1 MRTGTNRFL
10 SLLLTLCLLTG
21 LLPVY
26 SHAES
31 VATPTDINSP
41 MLLSESGT
49 PTVTVTNTRGTLSYS
64 VDGLPEGVT
73 VASQQ
78 WCLNDTPIGGATNN
92 TYDMSLYDMGYNNTM
107 SVNLT
112 LSNGQAIKASYSVQD
127 NNTQWFI
134 ASSGTLIIGRDYNQN
149 NTNFPISIKAGDYL
163 DGIDILEGVNVTGAS
178 LSTGM
183 VITVSGNVNN
193 CSLTAHT
200 VSIENGATIS
210 GGTINA
216 RNRLKNEGIISGTS
230 IILGSGCTFANSG
243 KITLDL
249 YVNGTK
255 QQVQYAEGKNLI
267 ALLDSLA
274 PRDEGKGEVWMQNGT
289 IIDDSATLDL
299 SMQGASFVSVAVPM
313 LTIKYGGAALS
324 KTGRNDLTI
333 GSSLSV
339 SALNCEPIS
348 YEWYGLVSGNTY
360 THIGSG
366 ATFTIPTF
374 ISSSNDGS
382 NIPAAQYYGN
392 LYCEATLADGSTVKS
407 PSYLIYLFPD
417 QQPKDLVSSTEGKYT
432 VGTVL
437 SFDKNAGFFSET
449 YGLTLN
455 GYHWGSDESN
465 TPDSS
470 DETYTLTAADLQ
482 GGEHTITGWM
492 YLKNQTT
499 RQEHAY
505 PATYTIP
512 ANNEWMLADGTLTF
526 IGNYNAST
534 TQFPIDGLTYSSVDT
549 KAGSV
554 IANAAFADCTVNN
567 SGTIYGTTFKNCTV
581 NNSGTIHVPVTIDGS
596 SYTSTPDS
604 DCQYLYGANTLAT
617 LNAWYA
623 AQHPGESTE
632 GLIWLDA
639 STKQEVTS
647 DATLGLNDSFI
658 LFGTMNVTIDA
669 PTGYY
674 AESTLYANVTLNANV
689 DVSLDYT
696 WKLENTER
704 SKNRYYQLISED
716 VGKTLEL
723 TVTATTN
730 DGYSVTRTAQTG
742 TVQRPIYTVQVEY
755 KDERL
760 CIRRVMTGLDNLQ
773 INIPPNNYKE
783 ADCYFV
789 PLTEQ
794 ANPVN
799 VSIRMSGKHPTTDE
813 MLEQLTQLT
822 LNRRQTDEIA
832 ASDFTLGIPDEG
844 NPREVTIT
852 CTNPSK
858 YWGIRVAGEDYP
870 MYQSENGVF
879 TVSVPVGE
887 DVTVEARLPGSDA
900 EKLLPSLWSVVG
912 TIPASQWFSFS
923 VTEDNIISDSSTL
936 YWGETLTVDTNAD
949 TLTWCINGK
958 VVAEM
963 AGTRTY
969 HIPADVDTL
978 TITATKNGEK
988 ETRTVSPMCPFTMDT
1003 DYENETITFT
1013 LQDDCNGLE
1022 FLVSVQEKPNHTHN
1036 FTLGS
1041 ASSVGIREVTLKLAD
1056 PDYNYD
1062 FLSLAPAN
1070 LQIEVIVSS
1079 EMEDHYLFTMLY
1091 PLERFNASMENADV
1105 SITANYPTSNDKWQT
1120 GISFST
1126 KDPYTM
1132 ITNVQLRNTADNKV
1146 LTYDYGDG
1154 EAYFTTKANTTYSVW
1169 VKQVS
1174 VEDIPGKGVQF
1185 TSFESDWLDTGLKVT
1200 TGITLDKPSPIAGQT
1215 VTATSGMVYPGAAET
1230 WKWERIENNSLVSV
1244 GTNANAYTISADDAN
1259 RARNF
1264 NVSFRVT
1271 HTLTVDGETY
1281 SASATTGVLPI
1292 PQLVLTDQN
1301 GTTLTV
1307 PETGELLV
1315 PLGTTVTASMTNF
1328 EGNLQWLWTSNGD
1341 SYEESSSITIST
1353 SRPCALLKDPLNP
1366 NKHLVTVTCD
1376 IPAPQVTIDY
1386 VNEAFILENVPDDF
1400 AAMFSESEVFI
1411 ALMDGGKKVGKI
1423 SETTGSH
1430 AISDVIW
1437 ENILGTQLP
1446 DDSEHTLTFRWFIGY
1461 DEFFGRATTLTIPA
1475 RPGCDISPEQFIEE
1489 IFYYHPLSITPYS
1502 ITYTGDIL
1510 EIGIYVDDQVISGK
1524 ALQNLEADT
1533 PYDLYYRQAAS
1544 NAPTNPHFATDWM
1557 FGEKISTAPRMQ
1569 LTPEFE
1575 TITYAPG
1582 MSLDEDDLLTKLSF
1596 KNGGDSVPVPR
1607 AYLSLSLKEGSFPI
1621 TNAGTY
1627 TVLLTTTADF
1637 DKAYELTSTECK
1649 LTIGALDLSNHR
1661 IFYSPEMTYTGSPLP
1676 LPSFSFKFYDAAS
1689 SSSIRVDLDSSSD
1702 YEIMRIFDRNS
1713 GDGYSSMQN
1722 AGQYTI
1728 VLNCKGN
1735 YTGYPS
1741 AYVSV
1746 NRRDISEDCVVA
1758 PLSTQYDGSAKTL
1771 TVTVDGRTLTQ
1782 DTDYTVLIT
1791 RDNQTVTEIKEA
1803 GTYTV
1808 TLTGKDNYKGVYET
1822 TVTVSPA
1829 LLTVAQTGDIAFT
1842 YSGATAFD
1850 LQDASALTLRG
1861 IVNGE
1866 TVSLSDVSLTLDS
1879 KDAQTAPHQAAISA
1893 TLTGADAGNYT
1904 LQPDQTCQV
1913 LVNRKDITV
1922 VPEFPATFAYTGA
1935 TDVPMTGTGWT
1946 LEGIIA
1952 GDDVALDLTNLRATV
1967 ADAAVGA
1974 DKPVTIT
1981 GWKLKGADAA
1991 NYAVT
1996 TVTARTVTIIPAP
2009 APAIEWP
2016 TPGTITYGD
2025 ALSKSTLAADAHGT
2039 FAWQSD
2045 DTILSAGTHTQTI
2058 VYSPADTANYDYT
2071 GVTLTATATVTV
2083 AKAPAPAIVWPTASA
2098 ITYGEALGASTLTSD
2113 DKNGTF
2119 AWKAADTAL
2128 PAGTHE
2134 QAVVYTPAD
2143 TANFDYTGVTLT
2155 ATVPVTVNKAPAPA
2169 FAWPKTV
2176 PAITYGDALSAAA
2189 LPTDAHGNFAWQS
2202 GDTILSAGT
2211 HTQTIVYSPADTANY
2226 DYTGVTLTAAATV
2239 TVNKAPAPA
2248 IVWPTPGT
2256 ITYGDALSKSA
2267 LTADAHGTFAW
2278 QSGDTILPV
2287 GTYTQTIVYS
2297 PADTANY
2304 DYTGVTLTATA
2315 TVTVA
2320 KAPAPAIVWPTA
2332 SAITYGEA
2340 LGAST
2345 LTSDDK
2351 NGTFAWKAPSQIL
2364 AAGEHFATVVCTPAD
2379 KTNYDYRGVTLEK
2392 KIAMQVNKA
2401 ATVIDVSGVKTDY
2414 TYTGKLQTVD
2424 SGAKLNHREAKLAY
2438 ANNTF
2443 TTVREGNGLTV
2454 TITAPETANYL
2465 AAEATVTLTVTPS
2478 KAPAIQ
2484 WPTAGKLTYGQ
2495 QLSESELKG
2504 GSTNLGTFAWQEDAT
2519 MKAIGPQTFTLTFT
2533 PADTENYLWD
2543 DSALVQGVKLRVDK
2557 RPVTIRADS
2566 KTKSYGAPD
2575 PALTATVEGLL
2586 DGDTIDYTLTRDP
2599 GETAGTYA
2607 IRVQA
2612 SDTDTYTVT
2621 TVRGTLTISAKDME
2635 ALTPDTLPTQLY
2647 TGSALKP
2654 TPIVR
2659 DAAGNVLKEGRD
2671 YTLTYVDNQQPGL
2684 GTVIITGK
2692 GNYTGT
2698 LELTFPV
2705 VDPAESEALKALLGA
2720 ETGEGSMPPT
2730 LVYTED
2736 GTPKDYT
2743 LLDVT
2748 GRLPGQNEAVRVL
2761 LTEDTSGETEAHVLA
2776 IPADQLATLT
2786 RARGVRQLAF
2796 THLNAAVLVPTE
2808 ALLSGEAAKL
2818 AATSLGLTTEPETE
2832 LTLEQLE
2839 ALRYEIRIAP
2849 VEESD
2854 AVAVSVWLCWPEG
2867 EVELTPYLPGLL
2879 VGLTLT
2885 DDMTPENWTLAMR
2898 GADGTESAAETQL
2911 LVVPDDLL
2919 DVIDAIDWYS
2929 LTIHADGV
2937 EEVLSSPGLPP
2948 ESSHRTLLGTVPSG
2962 TDCQLRLQ
2970 PTDAE

>member
-41 MLLSESGT
+41 MLLSEPVT
-49 PTVTVTNTRGTLSYS
+49 PAVTVTNTRGTLSYS

-112 LSNGQAIKASYSVQD
+112 LSNGQALKASYSVQG
-127 NNTQWFI
+127 NNNQWYI
-134 ASSGTLIIGRDYNQN
+134 ASSGTLIIEHDYNQN

-183 VITVSGNVNN
+183 VITISGNVNN

-324 KTGRNDLTI
+324 KTGRNDLTT

-339 SALNCEPIS
+339 SALNCKPTS
-348 YEWYGLVSGNTY
+348 YTWYGLVSDNLY
-360 THIGSG
+360 TPIGSG
-366 ATFTIPTF
+366 ENFTIPTF
-374 ISSSNDGS
+374 IPFGDS
-382 NIPAAQYYGN
+382 NIPAAQYYGS
-392 LYCEATLADGSTVKS
+392 LYCEATLADESTVRS

-417 QQPKDLVSSTEGKYT
+417 QQPKDLVSNTEGKYA

-437 SFDKNAGFFSET
+437 SFDKNADFFSET
-449 YGLTLN
+449 YGLALD

-465 TPDSS
+465 TPDPNASA
-470 DETYTLTAADLQ
+470 TYTLTAADLQ

-492 YLKNQTT
+492 YLLNQTT
-499 RQEHAY
+499 MQVHAY

-526 IGNYNAST
+526 IGNYNAAT
-534 TQFPIDGLTYSSVDT
+534 TQFPIDSLTYSSVNTVAD
-549 KAGSV
+549 SV
-554 IANAAFADCTVNN
+554 IVNATFTNCTVNN
-567 SGTIYGTTFKNCTV
+567 SGTIYGTTFTNCTV

-639 STKQEVTS
+639 STKQEVAF

-674 AESTLYANVTLNANV
+674 EESTLYANVTPNANV
-689 DVSLDYT
+689 DVSLAYT
-696 WKLENTER
+696 WKWTGTN
-704 SKNRYYQLISED
+704 D
-716 VGKTLEL
+716 VKSNESSCSLVNSDIGKTLEL

-730 DGYSVTRTAQTG
+730 DGYSVTRTVQTD
-742 TVQRPIYTVQVEY
+742 TVQRPIYTVRIEY
-755 KDERL
+755 KNERL
-760 CIRRVMTGLDNLQ
+760 CIRQEMPDLNDLQ
-773 INIPPNNYKE
+773 IDIPPHSVE
-783 ADCYFV
+783 ADYYFV
-789 PLTEQ
+789 PLTNQ
-794 ANPVN
+794 TNPVY
-799 VSIRMSGKHPTTDE
+799 VGIGMKGWSLTTAE
-813 MLEQLTQLT
+813 PLEQRTQLT
-822 LNRRQTDEIA
+822 LYRRQTDEIA
-832 ASDFTLGIPDEG
+832 AGDFTLNIPRSG
-844 NPREVTIT
+844 NQREVTIT
-852 CTNPSK
+852 CSNPGK
-858 YWGIRVAGEDYP
+858 YWGIRVAGEVYP
-870 MYQSENGVF
+870 MNESGVF
-879 TVSVPVGE
+879 TVSVPVGT
-887 DVTVEARLPGSDA
+887 DVKVEARLPGSD
-900 EKLLPSLWSVVG
+900 EEQLLPSLWCEVG
-912 TIPASQWFSFS
+912 TIPASQWLSFS
-923 VTEDNIISDSSTL
+923 VTEDNILSDNSNL
-936 YWGETLTVDTNAD
+936 YWGETITVDTNAD
-949 TLTWCINGK
+949 TLTWYINGEE
-958 VVAEM
+958 VADPSTVTD
-963 AGTRTY
+963 GKHTY
-969 HIPADVDTL
+969 SIPTDVNSL
-978 TITATKNGEK
+978 TITATKNS
-988 ETRTVSPMCPFTMDT
+988 ETATYTASPMCPFTMDT

-1475 RPGCDISPEQFIEE
+1475 RPGCDISQERFIEE
-1489 IFYYHPLSITPYS
+1489 ILYYHPLSITPYS

-1510 EIGIYVDDQVISGK
+1510 EIGIYVDDQVISGE

-1533 PYDLYYRQAAS
+1533 PYDLYYRKAGS
-1544 NAPTNPHFATDWM
+1544 NDPTNPHFASDWM
-1557 FGEKISTAPRMQ
+1557 QGTDIRTAPRMQ

-1621 TNAGTY
+1621 TDVGTY
-1627 TVLLTTTADF
+1627 TVLLTTTTDF
-1637 DKAYELTSTECK
+1637 DKAYVTSKECK
-1649 LTIGALDLSNHR
+1649 LTIGGLDLSNW
-1661 IFYSPEMTYTGSPLP
+1661 IINYSPEMTYTGSPLT

-1689 SSSIRVDLDSSSD
+1689 SSSNSVRLTSND
-1702 YEIMRIFDRNS
+1702 YEIEWIR
-1713 GDGYSSMQN
+1713 DGLTNEIISEIRN
-1722 AGQYTI
+1722 AGQYTF
-1728 VLNCKGN
+1728 LLKCKGN
-1735 YTGYPS
+1735 YTGCPVT
-1741 AYVSV
+1741 YVTV
-1746 NRRDISEDCVVA
+1746 NPRDISKDCVVA
-1758 PLSTQYDGSAKTL
+1758 PLSPQYDGSAKTL
-1771 TVTVDGRTLTQ
+1771 TVSVDGRTLTQ
-1782 DTDYTVLIT
+1782 DTDYTILIT

-1893 TLTGADAGNYT
+1893 TLTGADAGNYA
-1904 LQPDQTCQV
+1904 LQPNQTCQV
-1913 LVNRKDITV
+1913 LVNQKEIAV
-1922 VPEFPATFAYTGA
+1922 VSESPETFAYTGT

-1946 LEGIIA
+1946 LEGTIA
-1952 GDDVALDLTNLRATV
+1952 GDDVALDLTSLRATV
-1967 ADAAVGA
+1967 ADAAVGE
-1974 DKPVTIT
+1974 DKPVTFT
-1981 GWKLKGADAA
+1981 GWALKGADAA

-1996 TVTARTVTIIPAP
+1996 TVMARTVTIIPAP
-2009 APAIEWP
+2009 APTIAWP
-2016 TPGTITYGD
+2016 TPGVITYGD
-2025 ALSKSTLAADAHGT
+2025 ALSKSTLTADAHGT
-2039 FAWQSD
+2039 
-2045 DTILSAGTHTQTI
+2045 
-2058 VYSPADTANYDYT
+2058 
-2071 GVTLTATATVTV
+2071 
-2083 AKAPAPAIVWPTASA
+2083 
-2098 ITYGEALGASTLTSD
+2098 
-2113 DKNGTF
+2113 
-2119 AWKAADTAL
+2119 
-2128 PAGTHE
+2128 
-2134 QAVVYTPAD
+2134 
-2143 TANFDYTGVTLT
+2143 
-2155 ATVPVTVNKAPAPA
+2155 
-2169 FAWPKTV
+2169 
-2176 PAITYGDALSAAA
+2176 
-2189 LPTDAHGNFAWQS
+2189 FAWQS

-2211 HTQTIVYSPADTANY
+2211 HTQTIVYSPADT
-2226 DYTGVTLTAAATV
+2226 V
-2239 TVNKAPAPA
+2239 
-2248 IVWPTPGT
+2248 
-2256 ITYGDALSKSA
+2256 
-2267 LTADAHGTFAW
+2267 
-2278 QSGDTILPV
+2278 
-2287 GTYTQTIVYS
+2287 
-2297 PADTANY
+2297 NY

-2320 KAPAPAIVWPTA
+2320 KAPAPAIIWPTA
-2332 SAITYGEA
+2332 SVITYGEA
-2340 LGAST
+2340 LGASI

-2351 NGTFAWKAPSQIL
+2351 NGTFAWKAPSQTL
-2364 AAGEHFATVVCTPAD
+2364 AAGEHFATVVYTPAD
-2379 KTNYDYRGVTLEK
+2379 KTNYNYRGVTLEK

-2401 ATVIDVSGVKTDY
+2401 ATVINVSGVKTDY

-2519 MKAIGPQTFTLTFT
+2519 MKAIGLQTFTLTFI
-2533 PADTENYLWD
+2533 PADTENYLWG
-2543 DSALVQGVKLRVDK
+2543 DSELVQSVKLSVVK
-2557 RPVTIRADS
+2557 RPVTIRADG

-2575 PALTATVEGLL
+2575 PALSATVEGLL

-2607 IRVQA
+2607 ICVQA

-2635 ALTPDTLPTQLY
+2635 TLTPDTLPTQLY

-2720 ETGEGSMPPT
+2720 ETGEGSTPPT

-2748 GRLPGQNEAVRVL
+2748 GRLPGQDEAVRIL
-2761 LTEDTSGETEAHVLA
+2761 LTEDASGETAAHVLA

-2786 RARGVRQLAF
+2786 RERGVRLLAF

-2818 AATSLGLTTEPETE
+2818 AAAALGLTTAPETE
-2832 LTLEQLE
+2832 LTLEQLA

-2849 VEESD
+2849 VEGSD

-2867 EVELTPYLPGLL
+2867 EMELTPYLPGLL

-2898 GADGTESAAETQL
+2898 GADGTEPAAETQL

>member
-26 SHAES
+26 SHAEG
-31 VATPTDINSP
+31 VATPTDMNSP
-41 MLLSESGT
+41 MLLSEPVT
-49 PTVTVTNTRGTLSYS
+49 ATVTITNTKGTLSYS

-73 VASQQ
+73 VDSQQ
-78 WCLNDTPIGGATNN
+78 WYRDDPISDATGDTYTM
-92 TYDMSLYDMGYNNTM
+92 TRSDMGGPGITTIWV
-107 SVNLT
+107 SLT
-112 LSNGQAIKASYSVQD
+112 LSDDSEVEGSYV
-127 NNTQWFI
+127 F
-134 ASSGTLIIGRDYNQN
+134 QN
-149 NTNFPISIKAGDYL
+149 NEWYLSGDDTHFCGTYNDSTTNFPYTVSEPGVITEGTIY
-163 DGIDILEGVNVTGAS
+163 IDQNANVTG
-178 LSTGM
+178 
-183 VITVSGNVNN
+183 VNFIIGNVDCIEVNGTLNSCALNTYGQIIVYKGGKVNGGSISAAGLNN
-193 CSLTAHT
+193 SG
-200 VSIENGATIS
+200 SITGTHITLENGCTLQNTGSITGTRFTLGDNCTIV
-210 GGTINA
+210 N
-216 RNRLKNEGIISGTS
+216 SGT
-230 IILGSGCTFANSG
+230 
-243 KITLDL
+243 ITLDL
-249 YVNGTK
+249 SVNGTRK
-255 QQVQYAEGKNLI
+255 QVQYDEEKKLI
-267 ALLDSLA
+267 DLLDSLA

-289 IIDDSATLDL
+289 VIDDSATLDL
-299 SMQGASFVSVAVPM
+299 SMQGASFVSVPIPM
-313 LTIKYGGAALS
+313 LTIQHGGAALS
-324 KTGRNDLTI
+324 KTERNELTI

-382 NIPAAQYYGN
+382 NIPAAQYYGS
-392 LYCEATLADGSTVKS
+392 LYCEATLEGGSTVTS
-407 PSYLIYLFPD
+407 PSYLIYLFPK
-417 QQPKDLVSSTEGKYT
+417 QQPKDLVSNNTEGKYT

-437 SFDKNAGFFSET
+437 SFDKNADFFSEK
-449 YGLTLN
+449 YGLTLD
-455 GYHWGSDESN
+455 GYHWGDKKPDKLNSN
-465 TPDSS
+465 ASA
-470 DETYTLTAADLQ
+470 TYTLTAADLQ
-482 GGEHTITGWM
+482 GDEHTITGWM
-492 YLKNQTT
+492 YLLNQTT
-499 RQEHAY
+499 GQQHAY

-512 ANNEWMLADGTLTF
+512 ANNEWTLADGTLTF
-526 IGNYNAST
+526 IGNYNAAT
-534 TQFPIDGLTYSSVDT
+534 TQFPIDGLTYNSVDT

-623 AQHPGESTE
+623 AQHPSESTE

-639 STKQEVTS
+639 STKQEVAS
-647 DATLGLNDSFI
+647 DATLGLSNSFI

-696 WKLENTER
+696 WKLEDTER
-704 SKNRYYQLISED
+704 FKNRYYQLMPED
-716 VGKTLEL
+716 VGHILEL

-730 DGYSVTRTAQTG
+730 DGYSVTRTAQTD
-742 TVQRPIYTVQVEY
+742 TVQRPIYTVQIQYKNEKLHIRQEMTDLTNLVIRIPSYSEVE
-755 KDERL
+755 
-760 CIRRVMTGLDNLQ
+760 VSGN
-773 INIPPNNYKE
+773 
-783 ADCYFV
+783 YFV
-789 PLTEQ
+789 PLTDQ
-794 ANPVN
+794 TNPVD
-799 VSIRMSGKHPTTDE
+799 VDLAMSGTSKTTGE
-813 MLEQLTQLT
+813 SLTQTTQLT

-832 ASDFTLGIPDEG
+832 AGDFTLNIPRSG
-844 NPREVTIT
+844 NPRKVTIT
-852 CTNPSK
+852 CSNPSK
-858 YWGIRVAGEDYP
+858 YWGIRVADTVYP
-870 MYQSENGVF
+870 MNESGVF
-879 TVSVPVGE
+879 TVSVPAGT
-887 DVTVEARLPGSDA
+887 DVKVETRLPGSDA
-900 EKLLPSLWSVVG
+900 DRLLPSLWSEVG
-912 TIPASQWFSFS
+912 TIPASQWLSFS
-923 VTEDNIISDSSTL
+923 VTENNLLSNDSTL
-936 YWGETLTVDTNAD
+936 YWGETLTVKTNAD

-958 VVAEM
+958 EVADPSTVTD
-963 AGTRTY
+963 GKHTY
-969 HIPADVDTL
+969 SIPTDVNSL
-978 TITATKNGEK
+978 TITATKNS
-988 ETRTVSPMCPFTMDT
+988 ETATYTASPMCPFTMDT
-1003 DYENETITFT
+1003 DYQAETITFT
-1013 LQDDCNGLE
+1013 LRDDCNGLD
-1022 FLVSVQEKPNHTHN
+1022 FQVSVPQYNRNYNFLLGWVTPDGEKETMA
-1036 FTLGS
+1036 L
-1041 ASSVGIREVTLKLAD
+1041 ASPI
-1056 PDYNYD
+1056 YNYD

-1070 LQIEVIVSS
+1070 LQINVSS
-1079 EMEDHYLFTMLY
+1079 YGHYLFTMLY

-1105 SITANYPTSNDKWQT
+1105 SITANYPTSNDKWRT

-1126 KDPYTM
+1126 KDPYT
-1132 ITNVQLRNTADNKV
+1132 IIPSVQLRNTADNKV

-1174 VEDIPGKGVQF
+1174 VNGDNRF

-1200 TGITLDKPSPIAGQT
+1200 TGITLDRPSPIAGQT
-1215 VTATSGMVYPGAAET
+1215 VTATSGMVCPKATET

-1244 GTNANAYTISADDAN
+1244 GTNSNAYTISASDAQWT
-1259 RARNF
+1259 RYY

-1271 HTLTVDGETY
+1271 HTLTVNGATY
-1281 SASATTGVLPI
+1281 SASATTGVLPV
-1292 PQLVLTDQN
+1292 PQLVLKDQN
-1301 GTTLTV
+1301 ENTLTV
-1307 PETGELLV
+1307 PTTGGVLV
-1315 PLGTTVTASMTNF
+1315 DLGTTVTAYMTNF
-1328 EGNLQWLWTSNGD
+1328 EGDLTWRWTSDDGRT
-1341 SYEESSSITIST
+1341 YKESSSIIIST
-1353 SRPCALLKDPLNP
+1353 SRPSAMLQDPLNP
-1366 NKHLVTVTCD
+1366 NMDLVTVTCN

-1386 VNEAFILENVPDDF
+1386 VNEAFILENVPAAF
-1400 AAMFSESEVFI
+1400 AAMFSE
-1411 ALMDGGKKVGKI
+1411 GKVYIVLIDNFGRHVGII

-1437 ENILGTQLP
+1437 EERLGTQLP
-1446 DDSEHTLTFRWFIGY
+1446 DDSEHTLTFRWFIDTDEASGY
-1461 DEFFGRATTLTIPA
+1461 FGNATTLTVPA
-1475 RPGCDISPEQFIEE
+1475 RPEDIEPEKFHME
-1489 IFYYHPLSITPYS
+1489 INDHPLSITPYS
-1502 ITYTGDIL
+1502 ITYTGNQDW
-1510 EIGIYVDDQVISGK
+1510 EIGVEADGK
-1524 ALQNLEADT
+1524 IVTGEALQNLQADT
-1533 PYDLYYRQAAS
+1533 PYDLYCRVAAS
-1544 NAPTNPHFATDWM
+1544 NDPTNPHFATDWV
-1557 FGEKISTAPRMQ
+1557 FGTEIRTASRMQ

-1582 MSLDEDDLLTKLSF
+1582 MSLGKDDLLTKLYFSAVGNNVIQF
-1596 KNGGDSVPVPR
+1596 FSD
-1607 AYLSLSLKEGSFPI
+1607 YLSLSLKEGSFPI
-1621 TNAGTY
+1621 TDVGTY
-1627 TVLLTTTADF
+1627 TVLLATKPAF
-1637 DKAYELTSTECK
+1637 NKAYELTSTEYE
-1649 LTIGALDLSNHR
+1649 LTIGALNLSGYK
-1661 IFYSPEMTYTGSPLP
+1661 ISYSPEMTYTGSPLP
-1676 LPSFSFKFYDAAS
+1676 LPSFSFVFYDAAS
-1689 SSSIRVDLDSSSD
+1689 SRSIRVDLDSSSD
-1702 YEIMRIFDRNS
+1702 YEIMGIFDRNS

-1728 VLNCKGN
+1728 VLKCKGN

-1741 AYVSV
+1741 VYVTV
-1746 NRRDISEDCVVA
+1746 NPRDIKDCVVA
-1758 PLSTQYDGSAKTL
+1758 PLKYDGSAQKL
-1771 TVTVDGRTLTQ
+1771 TVSVDGRTLTQ

-1808 TLTGKDNYKGVYET
+1808 TLTGKGNYTGSDET

-1829 LLTVAQTGDIAFT
+1829 PLTVAQTGDIAFT

-1850 LQDASALTLRG
+1850 LQDASALTLCG
-1861 IVNGE
+1861 IVDGD
-1866 TVSLSDVSLTLDS
+1866 TVSLSDVSLTLKS
-1879 KDAQTAPHQAAISA
+1879 KDAQTAPQQAAISA
-1893 TLTGADAGNYT
+1893 TLTGDDAGNYT
-1904 LQPDQTCQV
+1904 LQTNQTCQV
-1913 LVNRKDITV
+1913 LVNQKKIAV
-1922 VPEFPATFAYTGA
+1922 VPESPKTFAYTGT
-1935 TDVPMTGTGWT
+1935 TDVPMSGTGWT
-1946 LEGIIA
+1946 LEGTIA
-1952 GDDVALDLTNLRATV
+1952 GDDVALDLTNLSATV
-1967 ADAAVGA
+1967 ADATVGE

-1981 GWKLKGADAA
+1981 GWALKGADAA
-1991 NYAVT
+1991 NYAIT
-1996 TVTARTVTIIPAP
+1996 TVTARTVTIIP

-2039 FAWQSD
+2039 FAWQS
-2045 DTILSAGTHTQTI
+2045 
-2058 VYSPADTANYDYT
+2058 
-2071 GVTLTATATVTV
+2071 
-2083 AKAPAPAIVWPTASA
+2083 
-2098 ITYGEALGASTLTSD
+2098 
-2113 DKNGTF
+2113 
-2119 AWKAADTAL
+2119 
-2128 PAGTHE
+2128 
-2134 QAVVYTPAD
+2134 
-2143 TANFDYTGVTLT
+2143 
-2155 ATVPVTVNKAPAPA
+2155 
-2169 FAWPKTV
+2169 
-2176 PAITYGDALSAAA
+2176 
-2189 LPTDAHGNFAWQS
+2189 

-2211 HTQTIVYSPADTANY
+2211 H
-2226 DYTGVTLTAAATV
+2226 
-2239 TVNKAPAPA
+2239 
-2248 IVWPTPGT
+2248 
-2256 ITYGDALSKSA
+2256 
-2267 LTADAHGTFAW
+2267 
-2278 QSGDTILPV
+2278 
-2287 GTYTQTIVYS
+2287 TQTIVYS